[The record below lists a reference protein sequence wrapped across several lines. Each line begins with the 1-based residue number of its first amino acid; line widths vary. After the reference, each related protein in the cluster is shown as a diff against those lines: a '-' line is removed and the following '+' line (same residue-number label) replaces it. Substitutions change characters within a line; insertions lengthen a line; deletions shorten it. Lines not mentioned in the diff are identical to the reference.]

1 MCPSRYSRMST
12 AELLAEIV
20 MSPEFAVR
28 YATARA
34 GTPAKNDGKP
44 REWFRF
50 VTNKA
55 DPKKAEIHLYGDIGE
70 TFFGEGVSAEDFVA
84 QLDAI
89 DATELSIRINSP
101 GGSAWDGL
109 TIANAII
116 RHPATVT
123 CYIDGLAASAASV
136 VAVAGDEVVASKYS
150 QAMVHGASAVVLGGN
165 SKELREI
172 AAQMDGIDT
181 SMASYYADRAGGTP
195 ADWSRAMA
203 KETWYNADEMLA
215 AGLATS
221 IDTSAVR
228 DEVEKAAASA
238 MAGTAETYKYQG
250 RTAAPAPTVR
260 ATNHTKESRM
270 ADKKSLAESLGLP
283 EDATEADIIA
293 ATQKA
298 LGVETDPKKTDDKPA
313 DPPVVTGGDPAPV
326 ADPAPADPAL
336 TPAAKAA
343 DGTVTVD
350 AATFAQMQQQLA
362 QGVAAH
368 KTLTAQ
374 ADAKVVDAA
383 IDAGKITPARRNHYM
398 ALMASDRA
406 DTADLLQNRLAA
418 GASVPLTE
426 IGHSADATPSAS
438 VTENPAYQAWKVG

>member
-1 MCPSRYSRMST
+1 M
-12 AELLAEIV
+12 AGK
-20 MSPEFAVR
+20 
-28 YATARA
+28 AR
-34 GTPAKNDGKP
+34 D
-44 REWFRF
+44 WFRF

-70 TFFGEGVSAEDFVA
+70 TFFGEGVSAEEFVA
-84 QLDAI
+84 QLDAL

-123 CYIDGLAASAASV
+123 TYIDGLAASAASV
-136 VAVAGDEVVASKYS
+136 VAVAGDKVVASKYS

-228 DEVEKAAASA
+228 EEVEQAAASA
-238 MAGTAETYKYQG
+238 MAGTAETYRYQG
-250 RTAAPAPTVR
+250 RTAAPAPPVR
-260 ATNHTKESRM
+260 ATNHTKETRM

-298 LGVETDPKKTDDKPA
+298 LGVETDPKTDDKPA
-313 DPPVVTGGDPAPV
+313 DPAPAGGDPAPV

-343 DGTVTVD
+343 DGTVTLD
-350 AATFAQMQQQLA
+350 AGTYAQMQQQLA
-362 QGVAAH
+362 MGVAAH
-368 KTLTAQ
+368 QTLTAQ

-383 IDAGKITPARRNHYM
+383 IDKGKIPLARRAHYLE
-398 ALMASDRA
+398 LMAKDRT
-406 DTADLLQNRLAA
+406 DTADLLNNRLAA

-426 IGHSADATPSAS
+426 IGHSADTTPSAS